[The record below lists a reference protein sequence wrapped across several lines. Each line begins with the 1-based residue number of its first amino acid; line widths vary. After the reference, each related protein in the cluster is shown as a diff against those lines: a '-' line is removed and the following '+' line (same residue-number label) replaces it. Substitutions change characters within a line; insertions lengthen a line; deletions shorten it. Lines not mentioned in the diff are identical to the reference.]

1 MKPTHINKQFK
12 LAERSDIPI
21 GVMVGEAE
29 LATNTVQ
36 VKLLNIKEKAGDGE
50 TEKATLHKVER
61 SKMVEFIY
69 NLIKEE
75 NLQ

>member
-1 MKPTHINKQFK
+1 
-12 LAERSDIPI
+12 
-21 GVMVGEAE
+21 MVGEAE
-29 LATNTVQ
+29 LADNTVQ

-61 SKMVEFIY
+61 SEMVEFIY
-69 NLIKEE
+69 NLIREE